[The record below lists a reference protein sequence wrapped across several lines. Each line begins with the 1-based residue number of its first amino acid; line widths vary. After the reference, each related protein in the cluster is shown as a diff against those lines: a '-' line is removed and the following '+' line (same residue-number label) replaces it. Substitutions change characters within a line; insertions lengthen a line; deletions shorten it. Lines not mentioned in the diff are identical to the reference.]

1 MKRTTKKSEKTE
13 PNQSSELQK
22 LTLNTEKA
30 KKAADRAYINYEK
43 KSAAYLKC
51 HEEGSDKTASFQLAA
66 AMKIARFTY
75 KIKRIELKLAK
86 VELKTVKKALKKAAQ
101 KAPKAEGKP
110 NGESKKGKK
119 SAKAIRKEAI
129 G

>member
-1 MKRTTKKSEKTE
+1 MNSATKKSGKTK
-13 PNQSSELQK
+13 PNQSAELQK

-30 KKAADRAYINYEK
+30 KKAADRAYANYEK
-43 KSAAYLKC
+43 KSDAYLKC
-51 HEEGSDKTASFQLAA
+51 HEEGADKTASFQPAA

-75 KIKRIELKLAK
+75 KIKRLELKLAK
-86 VELKTVKKALKKAAQ
+86 VELKTAKKSLKKAAQ
-101 KAPKAEGKP
+101 KAPKTEGKP

-119 SAKAIRKEAI
+119 SAKAIRKAE